1 MTDDWPCLSH
11 MSTPE
16 IKGQVAIMLNRTSK
30 SQELQPFPNKQTK
43 TVDIHFISFIL
54 FFIGSQDQ
62 YTFYP
67 DYVQKE
73 LLLIRREKQK
83 YSATWVT

>member
-1 MTDDWPCLSH
+1 MTDDWPGLSH
-11 MSTPE
+11 MSTP
-16 IKGQVAIMLNRTSK
+16 AIREQLTIMFNRNSE
-30 SQELQPFPNKQTK
+30 SQGLWPFPNKQTK

-62 YTFYP
+62 YVFYP

-73 LLLIRREKQK
+73 LLP
-83 YSATWVT
+83 